1 MLGMLYECKGISPLN
16 QAEKNMEDEMETGK
30 LGLWGCILMV
40 SQILVQ
46 DCLYSYGIGYLK

>member
-1 MLGMLYECKGISPLN
+1 MLYECKGISPLY
-16 QAEKNMEDEMETGK
+16 QTEKNMEDEMETGK

-40 SQILVQ
+40 SQILVL